1 MVFDPESWE
10 SKFPKFVIGDS
21 PGGRTFVIH
30 FHHPRFVAEL
40 IEDGED
46 ETFKPSWIDEPP
58 SDASYLARLMRETGD
73 FYIEEIE
80 RE

>member
-58 SDASYLARLMRETGD
+58 NDVSYLARLMRETGD
-73 FYIEEIE
+73 FYVEEIE

>member
-1 MVFDPESWE
+1 MVFDPDSWE
-10 SKFPKFVIGDS
+10 IKFPKFLIGDS
-21 PGGRTFVIH
+21 PGRTFVIH
-30 FHHPRFVAEL
+30 LHRPRFVAEL

-46 ETFKPSWIDEPP
+46 ETFEPSWIDEPP
-58 SDASYLARLMRETGD
+58 TNASYLASLMRKAGD

>member
-1 MVFDPESWE
+1 MR
-10 SKFPKFVIGDS
+10 KLLL
-21 PGGRTFVIH
+21 H
-30 FHHPRFVAEL
+30 LHYPRFVAEL

-46 ETFKPSWIDEPP
+46 ETFEPSWIDEPP
-58 SDASYLARLMRETGD
+58 SDASYLARLMRETSD

>member
-1 MVFDPESWE
+1 MVFDPDSWE
-10 SKFPKFVIGDS
+10 SKFPKFLIGDS
-21 PGGRTFVIH
+21 PDRTFVIH
-30 FHHPRFVAEL
+30 LHRPRFVAEL

-46 ETFKPSWIDEPP
+46 EAFEPYWIDEPP
-58 SDASYLARLMRETGD
+58 TDASYLASLMREAGD